1 MYRRGAPEQRRAVV
15 AAAPSPAALTRR
27 AAARRRWATRAA
39 AAESGRE
46 GVKSD
51 KEMAVSVICE
61 LEMVGRT
68 AVGAQ
73 SVTWNGEAK
82 ALI

>member
-1 MYRRGAPEQRRAVV
+1 MYKRSAPARRRA
-15 AAAPSPAALTRR
+15 AFGAAPSPAAATRR

-51 KEMAVSVICE
+51 KEMAASVICE
-61 LEMVGRT
+61 LEMVRRT

-82 ALI
+82 AFI